1 LILISLLIFQK
12 RGSIKKR
19 LMIPLILT
27 IFCSTT
33 ITLLLKYNEEKKGQP
48 IVLLMSNYFVASL
61 ICLILLVITPNTKYS
76 FITFGFGAALA
87 FIFVFSF
94 FIFTKAVAVAGA
106 ALASVSARLSVII
119 PIILSII
126 IFSEQPDSNQ
136 VVGFLLA
143 LITIILFYFSLKI
156 VSLGKLKLLDYS
168 YLFLLLLGI
177 GFNDFC
183 MKIFQHWRSE
193 IEEPFFLFSIFTF
206 AFIYT
211 LTYSFIKQ
219 IKVERS
225 TMIRGAIL
233 GIPNVFSSYFLLG
246 ALAQLPAIIV
256 YPVTNVSIIFLTTLG
271 AAIIWKERL
280 NVFGKF
286 ALLFGCVAILFLSC

>member
-1 LILISLLIFQK
+1 
-12 RGSIKKR
+12 
-19 LMIPLILT
+19 MIPLILT

-33 ITLLLKYNEEKKGQP
+33 ITLLLKFNEEKKGQP

-61 ICLILLVITPNTKYS
+61 ICLIVLLITPNTKYS

-87 FIFVFSF
+87 FMFVFSF
-94 FIFTKAVAVAGA
+94 FVFTKAVALAGA

-119 PIILSII
+119 PIILSMLL
-126 IFSEQPDSNQ
+126 FSEQPNNNQ
-136 VVGFLLA
+136 VFGFLLA
-143 LITIILFYFSLKI
+143 LITIILFYFLLKTI
-156 VSLGKLKLLDYS
+156 SLGKLKLFDYS
-168 YLFLLLLGI
+168 CLLLLLLGI

-183 MKIFQHWRSE
+183 MKAFQHWRSE
-193 IEEPFFLFSIFTF
+193 IEKPFFLFSIFTF

-219 IKVERS
+219 IKVDRS
-225 TMIRGAIL
+225 TVIRGAIL
-233 GIPNVFSSYFLLG
+233 GIPNVFSSFFLLG

-256 YPVTNVSIIFLTTLG
+256 YPVTNVSIILLTTLG

-286 ALLFGCVAILFLSC
+286 ALIIGCVAILFLSC